1 MFRYLMVL
9 AGCACVSVTMAQ
21 EPPRQAEA
29 QTATEA
35 LLRVQSSG
43 EQASNRLQVQTAQ
56 ERDQSM
62 QRWLDTYKYVI
73 PDFYRWTKMTSSNN

>member
-1 MFRYLMVL
+1 MFRYLVVL
-9 AGCACVSVTMAQ
+9 AGCGSVCLAMAQ
-21 EPPRQAEA
+21 EPPRLPTAE
-29 QTATEA
+29 TATEA

-43 EQASNRLQVQTAQ
+43 EQASNRIQVQTAQ

-73 PDFYRWTKMTSSNN
+73 PDFYRWTKVTSSNN

>member
-35 LLRVQSSG
+35 L
-43 EQASNRLQVQTAQ
+43 LQVQTAQ

>member
-1 MFRYLMVL
+1 MSRCLILLTLL
-9 AGCACVSVTMAQ
+9 APLAALAE
-21 EPPRQAEA
+21 EPPREPPPE
-29 QTATEA
+29 TATEA

-43 EQASNRLQVQTAQ
+43 QQASTQPQVQTAR

-73 PDFYRWTKMTSSNN
+73 PDFYRWTKINSSNN

>member
-9 AGCACVSVTMAQ
+9 AGCACVSMAMAQ
-21 EPPRQAEA
+21 EPPRRAEV

-73 PDFYRWTKMTSSNN
+73 PDFYRWTRMTSSND